1 MKAVIQAGDRHKRPI
16 PISAK
21 PVLEFLLR
29 WLRRCNVENVS
40 ITACDLDHLI
50 RSFGSDGRLWGITST
65 HAQEL
70 KPLRIP
76 VRCHSRAT
84 RSKARF

>member
-1 MKAVIQAGDRHKRPI
+1 MKAVIQAGARHKRPI

-50 RSFGSDGRLWGITST
+50 RSFGSDGRRWGTMI

>member
-1 MKAVIQAGDRHKRPI
+1 MKAVIQAGARHKRPI

-50 RSFGSDGRLWGITST
+50 RSFGSDGRLWGTMI

-76 VRCHSRAT
+76 VCSHSRAT